1 MSGLNGLELLKK
13 MKDFNRFVRTII
25 MTGFLIEDVRF
36 QQYAKKKIIDAF
48 LQKPIKIHDLLTEV
62 NTQLHSYEM
71 QKCYAS
77 HDH

>member
-1 MSGLNGLELLKK
+1 
-13 MKDFNRFVRTII
+13 